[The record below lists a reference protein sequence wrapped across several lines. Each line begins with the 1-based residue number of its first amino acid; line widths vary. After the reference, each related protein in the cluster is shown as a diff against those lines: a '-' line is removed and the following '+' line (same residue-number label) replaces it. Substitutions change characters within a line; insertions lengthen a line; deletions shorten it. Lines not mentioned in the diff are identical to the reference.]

1 MLNETIAGLNKA
13 REDCAGVYKILAF
26 QLGFI
31 VSFVVTL
38 LILINS

>member
-1 MLNETIAGLNKA
+1 MNEVIVGLNKA
-13 REDCAGVYKILAF
+13 REDCARIYKMLAF

-38 LILINS
+38 LILINY

>member
-1 MLNETIAGLNKA
+1 MLNQVIVRLNKA
-13 REDCAGVYKILAF
+13 REDCASVYKMLAF

-38 LILINS
+38 LILINY

>member
-1 MLNETIAGLNKA
+1 MNEVITGLNKA
-13 REDCAGVYKILAF
+13 REDCAGVYKMLAF

-38 LILINS
+38 LILINY